1 MFLLGFRGFWRE
13 LMLHFCAALAIVC
26 LLPPEGGF
34 AQVSQGTT
42 AQGLPTTQ
50 TDTNLYTLTGTVVN
64 SVTGEPVIRA
74 LVQVMGQTAPRAQF
88 TDREGRFQFTKM
100 QAMTGNLMAVKP
112 GYYGNDQGG
121 RQPMVNQRI
130 TVGPDMAP
138 VVIKLVPQ
146 SGITGQITDANG
158 EALENVRVGVTANVI
173 QNGRRVQQRMQ
184 QVQSDEQGDF
194 ELLNL
199 PPGKY
204 FLSAGPV
211 WNSSAES
218 KTGFAAQY
226 FPGVSESSEATP
238 IDVLPGQTVHADI
251 TLPPAKIFHISG
263 VITGSEPGYPQI
275 VNQSGDQAGT
285 MEVYDQNTGKFSAK
299 VTCTVC
305 TIKARAGNPRT
316 EFEYGE
322 QTLTLDEDKRDVRV
336 AMSPL
341 SVPVKVTQESS
352 KPDFVNAEGQAVA
365 PSTGR
370 GRPGRL
376 AQRNGQVFLRLISLS
391 KIHNDAFSGFGG
403 SPDNPDMFL
412 QNVEFG
418 KYAVEVNASGG
429 GWYVASVT
437 YGATNL
443 DNDPIDIEPGPS
455 QPIEIVMKDDV
466 ASLSGTV
473 TGNDDANQS
482 ATVLVVPARAS
493 ARIRSFPVT
502 GNGTFQASN
511 LAPGQYKVY
520 CFDSIKDL
528 EYANPE
534 VMKQYSGS
542 ATDVSLDPNNT
553 GSVTVQMIKR
563 QP

>member
-1 MFLLGFRGFWRE
+1 MFHHLLRRR
-13 LMLHFCAALAIVC
+13 LLLAASTFAAVLPSFVPQLA
-26 LLPPEGGF
+26 P
-34 AQVSQGTT
+34 AQVYSGTT

-50 TDTNLYTLTGTVVN
+50 TDTNLYTLSGTVVN

-74 LVQVMGQTAPRAQF
+74 LVQVMGQSAPRAQF

-100 QAMTGNLMAVKP
+100 QAMTGNLRAVKP
-112 GYYGNDQGG
+112 GFYGNDQAG
-121 RQPMVNQRI
+121 RQQMANQRV
-130 TVGPDMAP
+130 TVGPEMAP
-138 VVIKLVPQ
+138 LVIKLVPE
-146 SGITGQITDANG
+146 SGIAGQITDANG

-184 QVQSDEQGDF
+184 QTQSDEQGEF
-194 ELLNL
+194 QLLNL

-238 IDVLPGQTVHADI
+238 IDVLPGQTVHADVS
-251 TLPPAKIFHISG
+251 LPPAKIFHISG

-305 TIKARAGNPRT
+305 TIKARAGDPRT

-322 QTLTLDEDKRDVRV
+322 QTLTLNEDKRDVHV

-352 KPDFVNAEGQAVA
+352 KPDFVSAEGQAVTA
-365 PSTGR
+365 STGR

-376 AQRNGQVFLRLISLS
+376 AARNGQVFLRLISLS
-391 KIHNDAFSGFGG
+391 KLHNDAYSGFGG

-418 KYAVEVNASGG
+418 KYVVEVNASGG

-443 DNDPIDIEPGPS
+443 DNDPIDIEAGPS
-455 QPIEIVMKDDV
+455 QPIEIVLKDDV
-466 ASLSGTV
+466 ASMSGTV

-482 ATVLVVPARAS
+482 ATVIVVPARAS
-493 ARIRSFPVT
+493 ARIRTFPVT
-502 GNGTFQASN
+502 GDGTFQANN
-511 LAPGQYKVY
+511 LAPGQYKIY

-534 VMKQYSGS
+534 AMKQYSGS
-542 ATDVSLDPNNT
+542 ATDLSLDPNGT

-563 QP
+563 AE